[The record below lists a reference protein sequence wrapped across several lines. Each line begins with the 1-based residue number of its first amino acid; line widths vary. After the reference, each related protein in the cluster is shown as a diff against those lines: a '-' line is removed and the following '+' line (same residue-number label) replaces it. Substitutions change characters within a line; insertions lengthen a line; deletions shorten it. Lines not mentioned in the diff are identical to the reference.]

1 MKNIKILFFAML
13 GLLTIP
19 AFGQSELKE
28 GSIKMEITE
37 IDSDNEQMA
46 AQLEMLRG
54 TSTEYYFNEEKSLV
68 SANMMGGM
76 ITMKSLVN
84 NADEH
89 LTFLFDAMGQK
100 MMVKST
106 KEERKKLEEEQME
119 SMEGVEIV
127 YDKSS
132 TKDILGYKCI
142 KATLKGE
149 EVPLNFE
156 MWVSEDIRAS
166 NKLIQGMQAFEL
178 KGFPLE
184 YVLEMEEFS
193 MTFSATEITKTVDP
207 NVFKVK
213 TDGYKQMT
221 FEEFQTQM
229 GSMGGGM
236 GF

>member
-1 MKNIKILFFAML
+1 MKNIKLLLFTML
-13 GLLTIP
+13 GLMTMP
-19 AFGQSELKE
+19 AFSQNVLSE

-54 TSTEYYFNEEKSLV
+54 TATEYFFNEEKSLV
-68 SANMMGGM
+68 SADMMGGM

-106 KEERKKLEEEQME
+106 KEDRKQFEEEQNE
-119 SMEGVEIV
+119 AMEGVEIV
-127 YDKSS
+127 YDESS
-132 TKDILGYKCI
+132 TKEVLGYKCI
-142 KATLKGE
+142 KATLSGE
-149 EVPLNFE
+149 EVPLGFE
-156 MWVSEDIRAS
+156 MWVAPDIKAS

-184 YVLEMEEFS
+184 YVLEMDEFS
-193 MTFSATEITKTVDP
+193 MTFAATEVLKTVDAE
-207 NVFKVK
+207 VFKLK
-213 TDGYKQMT
+213 TDGYKEMT